1 MTKKLIVLSAL
12 MLMTTYQG
20 FVVSDALAADG
31 GFTTMWAIDLP
42 RGTYFIGESVTFT
55 VIAFASTDVTLM
67 LPDQMAKITIR
78 NESMAEVYDAWVTT
92 NANGSAPVTWETG
105 LEATTGNYT
114 IILDD
119 LKGTKVIGNFV
130 LLYNEETFWQTRV
143 DLIEKELQ
151 SQYNYINYLF
161 SYNKF
166 LEQRVRWIDQQFKLL
181 WAMSF
186 VTIMCGVY
194 VAMHEFAMSGRSSS
208 GIMSYPGK
216 LLELLGFRKKPIVEL
231 DHEIIADAKVP
242 PHKRVPIYGHT
253 HFCPIC
259 DPEKLQPMTES
270 MLRDHLWA
278 KHDRLH
284 LKKDSISAKWRA
296 RKHEKA
302 VKVRMKAEEPPKPA
316 FASVEKYQQEWT
328 EEVTRE
334 RFQTRLN
341 LVKMRLKKKLITSDQ
356 ARTEISKIRAD
367 LESAKKKTLVF
378 KETSAPKVES
388 PRKVRTEK
396 QLSGIPKKPII
407 LDNNPLSIA
416 SYLEDHPDSE
426 LDREPKKTAID
437 ELFEKLNHE
446 KVN

>member
-1 MTKKLIVLSAL
+1 MTKRLIVLSAL
-12 MLMTTYQG
+12 LLMTAYQG
-20 FVVSDALAADG
+20 YVVSDALAADG
-31 GFTTMWAIDLP
+31 TFTTMWAIDLP
-42 RGTYFIGESVTFT
+42 RSTYFIGESVTFT
-55 VIAFASTDVTLM
+55 VIAFASTDPTLM

-78 NESMAEVYDAWVTT
+78 NETLAEVYEAWVTT

-119 LKGTKVIGNFV
+119 LKGAKVTENFV

-143 DLIEKELQ
+143 DMIERELR

-166 LEQRVRWIDQQFKLL
+166 LENRVRWIDQQFKLL

-194 VAMHEFAMSGRSSS
+194 VAMHEFAMTGRSSS
-208 GIMSYPGK
+208 GIMSYPGR

-242 PHKRVPIYGHT
+242 LHKRVPIYGHT

-259 DPEKLQPMTES
+259 DLEMQQPMTEG

-296 RKHEKA
+296 RKREKTAKAKEKA
-302 VKVRMKAEEPPKPA
+302 NESPRLA
-316 FASVEKYQQEWT
+316 FASVEQYQQEWT
-328 EEVTRE
+328 EEKTKE
-334 RFQTRLN
+334 QFQARLDH
-341 LVKMRLKKKLITSDQ
+341 VKRRLKKKIISSEQ
-356 ARTEISKIRAD
+356 ARIEISKIRAD
-367 LESAKKKTLVF
+367 LEATKKKPILKQT
-378 KETSAPKVES
+378 TAPKPEVA
-388 PRKVRTEK
+388 RKVRTEK
-396 QLSGIPKKPII
+396 ILTGIPKAPEKIPAEI
-407 LDNNPLSIA
+407 
-416 SYLEDHPDSE
+416 PDS
-426 LDREPKKTAID
+426 KTAID
-437 ELFEKLNHE
+437 ELFDRLNQ
-446 KVN
+446 

>member
-1 MTKKLIVLSAL
+1 MTKKLIILSVL

-20 FVVSDALAADG
+20 YVVSDALAADG

-42 RGTYFIGESVTFT
+42 RSTYFIGESVTFT
-55 VIAFASTDVTLM
+55 VVAFASTDVTLM

-78 NESMAEVYDAWVTT
+78 NESLAEVYDAWVTT
-92 NANGSAPVTWETG
+92 NANGSAPVTWDTG

-119 LKGTKVIGNFV
+119 LKGTKVVENFV

-143 DLIEKELQ
+143 GLLERELQ
-151 SQYNYINYLF
+151 VQYGYLTYLF
-161 SYNKF
+161 SYNKY
-166 LEQRVRWIDQQFKLL
+166 LEQRVGWIDQQFKLL

-194 VAMHEFAMSGRSSS
+194 VAMHEFAISGRTST

-259 DPEKLQPMTES
+259 DPEKLQPMTENT
-270 MLRDHLWA
+270 LRDHLWA

-284 LKKDSISAKWRA
+284 LKKDSISAKWRE

-302 VKVRMKAEEPPKPA
+302 VIAKEKAKEAPGPA
-316 FASVEKYQQEWT
+316 FASVEKYQKEWA
-328 EEVTRE
+328 EEKTKE
-334 RFQTRLN
+334 HFQARLDFI
-341 LVKMRLKKKLITSDQ
+341 KRQLKKKIITPEE
-356 ARTEISKIRAD
+356 AKAKIYQLRAD
-367 LESAKKKTLVF
+367 LESAKKKMPVL
-378 KETSAPKVES
+378 KETPSPKLEVA
-388 PRKVRTEK
+388 RKVRAEK
-396 QLSGIPKKPII
+396 HISSNPRGPIEIP
-407 LDNNPLSIA
+407 S
-416 SYLEDHPDSE
+416 S
-426 LDREPKKTAID
+426 KTAID
-437 ELFEKLNHE
+437 ELFERLNHE